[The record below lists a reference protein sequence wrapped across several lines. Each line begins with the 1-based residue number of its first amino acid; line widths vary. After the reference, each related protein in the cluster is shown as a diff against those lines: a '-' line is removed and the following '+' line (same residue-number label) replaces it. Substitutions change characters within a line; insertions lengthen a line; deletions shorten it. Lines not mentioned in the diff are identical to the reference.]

1 MPPVVGSS
9 LESARGAA
17 RGKAARDV
25 SIFAPA
31 PAKVRPGVVIRQF
44 PGAGGFL
51 SAGQT
56 VRLVVATAQH
66 GLIPNLIGS
75 SVVDARA
82 QLRKLRLKARIS
94 WTDGPSGTVLEQRP
108 RAGVLW
114 SGRSSSSLRGSG
126 YRIAR
131 LRYRE
136 PGSA

>member
-1 MPPVVGSS
+1 M
-9 LESARGAA
+9 
-17 RGKAARDV
+17 
-25 SIFAPA
+25 
-31 PAKVRPGVVIRQF
+31 IRQF

-108 RAGVLW
+108 RAGGAVVPA
-114 SGRSSSSLRGSG
+114 GRSSSSLRGSG